1 MRVLVIEDDA
11 SLNEIVCAFLASEGY
26 RCTPAFS
33 GSEARMLIEGAPGG
47 GAGPGA
53 HSAARQYPTRWM
65 VRIFSSHPSLRR
77 SRWMWVSS
85 VRVDWPNSSSPHTV
99 SYR

>member
-53 HSAARQYPTRWM
+53 PAFDLVVTDLMLPGC
-65 VRIFSSHPSLRR
+65 PG
-77 SRWMWVSS
+77 
-85 VRVDWPNSSSPHTV
+85 
-99 SYR
+99 